1 MSKKKFKVGDV
12 VELVNGRRYSIYVE
26 NKPYTVVK
34 DYAPTEELEQ
44 EGKIPYR
51 IVADYP
57 EDFELVQEEQKAM
70 QAHQNV
76 QITDEMILVVL
87 EKLDAYARGY
97 DPCEFGLPLYSEY
110 KGEMVL
116 IVKEALGILTE
127 RDKQIKQL
135 QDIAGIDRE
144 QAEKLIEAGIIANVI
159 GGNV

>member
-1 MSKKKFKVGDV
+1 MSEKKFKIGDKVRAIKPVGGYEIGAV
-12 VELVNGRRYSIYVE
+12 KE
-26 NKPYTVVK
+26 VVK
-34 DYAPTEELEQ
+34 ELH
-44 EGKIPYR
+44 EGSSVWIDDTRCEVDWLNRYFS
-51 IVADYP
+51 

-70 QAHQNV
+70 QAQQSV